1 MCHLSDFLK
10 LLIFTSHWSFFWLQ
24 FNWSTFCVPA
34 QTFTK
39 CCPGAAL
46 RDAGMPFW
54 EEAGQDDL
62 CHCSFPIC
70 ATATKTD
77 LGPEIQFAEI
87 KLCSIYHLKASV
99 DLDFFTVH
107 QGVCRGAAGALCCLV
122 WLSLCRRLRKS
133 LCIAIPGSNQIVF
146 KVSFS
151 LKA

>member
-77 LGPEIQFAEI
+77 LAPGIHFAEI

-122 WLSLCRRLRKS
+122 WLSLCRRLRKCS
-133 LCIAIPGSNQIVF
+133 VHCHPWQQSNCF
-146 KVSFS
+146 
-151 LKA
+151 